1 MDAQRGISRNTM
13 SMMRRTICATLL
25 LAALPM
31 IALSG
36 RAMAANITAQDWG
49 TTQKGERVQ
58 LFTLKGKGGLEARIT
73 NFGGVVVNLFVPD
86 RHRKKTDVVL
96 GYDSFAE
103 YEKGG
108 VFSALIGPYA
118 NRLGLTFPVDGKTYT
133 QPRPVPRA
141 GAQPTPTGP
150 IQVLH
155 SGGIGFQKRVWDA
168 VMHDGPE
175 PSLALTIKDADG
187 TGGFPG
193 NVLVTVTYT
202 IRRDNTMVLD
212 YRGTT
217 DKPTVLSLTNHFYF
231 NLKGEGSGAID
242 NEIVTLYAEQ
252 YSPNFITSE
261 LRGSRGTV
269 FDFSRPTRIGDRL
282 VMPEAGPGF
291 DTNMVV
297 AGKPGTLRP
306 AARIDDPDSGIVMV
320 VSTTQPG
327 FQFYTDNIGNT
338 TTGKAGHQYGNHNAI
353 SIETE
358 KYPDAPN
365 HPEFPSAEVTPDK
378 AMHEVTEFHFAT
390 LP

>member
-1 MDAQRGISRNTM
+1 M
-13 SMMRRTICATLL
+13 SMIRRTIYATLL
-25 LAALPM
+25 LPARLLPTLP
-31 IALSG
+31 IIVLSG
-36 RAMAANITAQDWG
+36 PAIAANIIAQNWG
-49 TTQKGERVQ
+49 TTQKGEKVQ
-58 LFTLKGKGGLEARIT
+58 LFTLKGEGGVEARIT
-73 NFGGVVVNLFVPD
+73 NFGGVVVNLLVPD
-86 RHRKKTDVVL
+86 RHSKKTDVVL

-141 GAQPTPTGP
+141 GAQQAAGP
-150 IQVLH
+150 IQILH
-155 SGGIGFQKRVWDA
+155 SGAIGFQKRVWNT

-175 PSLALTIKDADG
+175 PSLALTIKNADG

-193 NVLVTVTYT
+193 NVSVTVTYT
-202 IRRDNTMVLD
+202 IRRDNTVVLD

-217 DKPTVLSLTNHFYF
+217 DKPTVLSVTNHFYF

-261 LRGSRGTV
+261 LRSTTGTV

-282 VMPEAGPGF
+282 AMPEAGRGF
-291 DTNMVV
+291 DNNMVV
-297 AGKPGTLRP
+297 TGKPDTLRP
-306 AARIDDPDSGIVMV
+306 GARIDDPDSGIVMAV
-320 VSTTQPG
+320 FTTQPG
-327 FQFYTDNIGNT
+327 FQFYTDNTDTT
-338 TTGKAGHQYGNHNAI
+338 TTGKAGHRYGNHNAI

-365 HPEFPSAEVTPDK
+365 HREFPSAEVTPDK
-378 AMHEVTEFHFAT
+378 PMHEVTEFRFAT